1 MMIGHTNRIKMVIMI
16 KISIFA
22 AKDIDFMAF
31 LVYILS
37 VFTFSKR
44 LIYTFSNKITRNKS
58 EGLSNELLIADLSR
72 PKKTPFDI
80 KTESSYNAYLSKTQG
95 SHGLAL
101 DLKKP
106 NCIVWLETP
115 NLEYEDH
122 VIEAKIQLDSLG
134 GYASAGL
141 LFHIMDSGSYYIA
154 LVSSKG
160 YFRLDLVKDGAP
172 KPLIA
177 WTEIA
182 DFDGTNIALNII
194 TYGSYLIFVVNG
206 KWLGEASDDSISAGK
221 LGFALASYEATA
233 SYETASGEI
242 SAGEAADKTA
252 SGTDVIC
259 KARLDYFS
267 VDARIKTIEDSYKK
281 WSDDANI
288 NAESRLRLAE
298 TFAVMGKSAKAL
310 EQINRAWKRRDEAIR
325 SVAGDYTEVRTRKE
339 LLLAARMSFRLG
351 QFNEA
356 DEFAS
361 AILDQLTND
370 PARIAAS
377 VEGKEALSEKIK
389 ALNEQNKFAELKN
402 FILKYNKI
410 LNKNI
415 NLYTTLARCYW
426 ELKEYNDAA
435 ITWEK
440 VYKLSKEN
448 GVYAVNAANALELA
462 GKTDEAFAYY
472 LDAGK
477 LFLKQD
483 NMPELAALVPKLL
496 ALGEK
501 NWEAHTLAGK
511 WAFSIEDYDKCEL
524 EFSEAN
530 KLRCAVKPRPKADPA
545 IYYLWGLVLN
555 IRGKN
560 SSAIRM
566 LERAVRLAPDYGL
579 FRFKL
584 AEIKLTS
591 GKKDPKTTDQKL
603 ARQQLVEELKLALKL
618 VGSDPGGKLANHAG
632 TLLQKAGDSKNAK
645 YFFEKARKKQ
655 G

>member
-1 MMIGHTNRIKMVIMI
+1 
-16 KISIFA
+16 
-22 AKDIDFMAF
+22 MAF
-31 LVYILS
+31 LVYILN

-44 LIYTFSNKITRNKS
+44 LIYTFSNKINR
-58 EGLSNELLIADLSR
+58 SNQESRSDEIIIADFSR

-80 KTESSYNAYLSKTQG
+80 KTESSYNAYLSKAQG

-115 NLEYEDH
+115 NLEYQDH
-122 VIEAKIQLDSLG
+122 VIEAKIRLDSLG

-141 LFHIMDSGSYYIA
+141 LFHIMDSSSYYIA
-154 LVSSKG
+154 LVSGKG
-160 YFRLDLVKDGAP
+160 YFRLDLVKDDAP

-233 SYETASGEI
+233 SSEAAASGEI
-242 SAGEAADKTA
+242 STSETADKA
-252 SGTDVIC
+252 AGGVIC
-259 KARLDYFS
+259 KARLEYFS
-267 VDARIKTIEDSYKK
+267 VDARVKTIEDSYKK

-310 EQINRAWKRRDEAIR
+310 EQINKAWKRRDEAIR
-325 SVAGDYTEVRTRKE
+325 SVAADYTEVRTRKE

-356 DEFAS
+356 DEYAG
-361 AILDQLTND
+361 AILEQLAGD

-377 VEGKEALSEKIK
+377 VEGKEALGEKIK
-389 ALNEQNKFAELKN
+389 VLNELNKFAELKN
-402 FILKYNKI
+402 FILKYYKI

-415 NLYTTLARCYW
+415 NLFTMLARCYW
-426 ELKEYNDAA
+426 ELKEYDDAA
-435 ITWEK
+435 SAWEK
-440 VYKLSKEN
+440 AFRLNKEN
-448 GVYAVNAANALELA
+448 GVYAANTANALELA
-462 GKTDEAFAYY
+462 GKMDEAFAHY
-472 LDAGK
+472 LNAGK

-483 NMPELAALVPKLL
+483 NIPELAALVPKLL
-496 ALGEK
+496 ELGEN
-501 NWEAHTLAGK
+501 NWEARTLAGK
-511 WAFSIEDYDKCEL
+511 WAFSIEDYDRCEKEL
-524 EFSEAN
+524 VAAN
-530 KLRCAVKPRPKADPA
+530 KLRNSIKPRPEADPA
-545 IYYLWGLVLN
+545 LFYLLGLVLN
-555 IRGKN
+555 IKGKN
-560 SSAIRM
+560 SAAIRM
-566 LERAVRLAPDYGL
+566 LEKAVKLTPDYGL
-579 FRFKL
+579 FQFKL

-591 GKKDPKTTDQKL
+591 GKKDPNINDPKL
-603 ARQQLVEELKLALKL
+603 ARQQLVEDLKLALKL
-618 VGSDPGGKLANHAG
+618 IGSDPEGKMANHAG
-632 TLLQKAGDSKNAK
+632 TLLQNAGDSKNAK
-645 YFFEKARKKQ
+645 YFFERARKKQ